1 MGGGGASSHARPSS
15 SNRTEHTSSASTG
28 ASRTHRAPSD
38 PLRERAFSRSAR
50 HSRSRPPSDASTRA
64 TAACHMLG
72 ACGVDAVAAPTGAR
86 RLPPLAVVVALEAAL
101 LALTALLTDP
111 ADDARESA
119 FIGTPPSSA
128 RLVVVAAALARIVG
142 GAEHT
147 LPAVLLAARGG
158 GRGGLLAVTT
168 P

>member
-1 MGGGGASSHARPSS
+1 MGGGGARRTRAQARQID
-15 SNRTEHTSSASTG
+15 
-28 ASRTHRAPSD
+28 RAHV
-38 PLRERAFSRSAR
+38 LRLHGRLCTTARRSAGAALAEPR
-50 HSRSRPPSDASTRA
+50 HSRSRPPSDASTGDRCVPHA
-64 TAACHMLG
+64 QRVRRRRRRRT
-72 ACGVDAVAAPTGAR
+72 TGAR
-86 RLPPLAVVVALEAAL
+86 RLPPLAVVVALGGM

-119 FIGTPPSSA
+119 FIGTLPSSA

-147 LPAVLLAARGG
+147 LPAALLATRGG
-158 GRGGLLAVTT
+158 SRGGLLAVTT